1 LPPVW
6 GDAEV
11 EIHTI
16 GVDVGTTTSHVV
28 LGRLLLEPDAGGR
41 RQGYRV
47 RAREVLRAS
56 EPVLTPYQD
65 ATRID
70 EGALAAFVR
79 REIELGGLSS
89 PALDVG
95 ALILTGYASLTKNA
109 DVVSSALAEVV
120 GDLVTIAAGDKLEA
134 VLSAHGAGSVAY
146 SMANPD
152 VDVLHVDIGG
162 GTTKIVELKAGNIVQ
177 VGAIE
182 VGARLVAWNDQEIVS
197 VNAESL
203 RKLDLDRGF
212 AVGSRI
218 ADDEKSRLATRVAG
232 LIRSVIDGRGA
243 EVPNNLWLTPRV
255 VVRSR
260 PTVLFSGGVAE
271 YIYGRSTHDHGDMG
285 FQIAQQLQPYRT
297 GAGNG
302 GIRATVI
309 GLAQY
314 TTQVSGATVYVSNPR
329 GLPARNLV
337 VVHVGLGEAAAPT
350 RASVASLIRGALAA
364 MESPDCSDSVLLT
377 FAGQFDADYPTIAAV
392 CGGISDAFPESR
404 AARQALYV
412 SFGQDVAL
420 TAGSILHGELDWPG
434 DLVAVDGVE
443 FEPFDRVDIGA
454 PGDGGLVP
462 VTVKRMVFSD
472 ASRDEGSQI
481 SVVRD

>member
-11 EIHTI
+11 QIHTI

-28 LGRLLLEPDAGGR
+28 LGRLLLEPDVGGR

-70 EGALAAFVR
+70 EEALATFVR
-79 REIELGGLSS
+79 REIALGGLPSH
-89 PALDVG
+89 ALDVG
-95 ALILTGYASLTKNA
+95 ALILTGYASLAKNA
-109 DVVSSALAEVV
+109 EVVSSAIAEVV
-120 GDLVTIAAGDKLEA
+120 GDLVTVAAGDKLEA

-146 SMANPD
+146 SMANPET
-152 VDVLHVDIGG
+152 DVLHVDIGG
-162 GTTKIVELKAGNIVQ
+162 GTTKIVVMRAGNIVQ
-177 VGAIE
+177 AGAIG
-182 VGARLVAWNDQEIVS
+182 VGARLVAWNDQEVVS

-203 RKLDLDRGF
+203 RKLDPDCAA
-212 AVGSRI
+212 AVGDRI
-218 ADDEKSRLATRVAG
+218 ADDEKSRLAIRVAD
-232 LIRSVIDGRGA
+232 LIGSVIEGRGA
-243 EVPNNLWLTPRV
+243 EVPNSLWLTPRV
-255 VVRSR
+255 VVRGQ

-271 YIYGRSTHDHGDMG
+271 YIYGRSAHDHGDMG
-285 FQIAQQLQPYRT
+285 FQIAQRLQPYRIET
-297 GAGNG
+297 GDG

-329 GLPARNLV
+329 SLPARNLV
-337 VVHVGLGEAAAPT
+337 VVHVGHREAVAPT
-350 RASVASLIRGALAA
+350 RASVARLIQGALAA

-392 CGGISDAFPESR
+392 CAGISDAFPESR
-404 AARQALYV
+404 VVRRNLYV
-412 SFGQDVAL
+412 CFGQDLAL
-420 TAGSILHGELDWPG
+420 TAGSILHDELGWPG
-434 DLVAVDGVE
+434 DLVVVDGVE

-454 PGDGGLVP
+454 PGEGGLVP

-472 ASRDEGSQI
+472 PT
-481 SVVRD
+481 VR